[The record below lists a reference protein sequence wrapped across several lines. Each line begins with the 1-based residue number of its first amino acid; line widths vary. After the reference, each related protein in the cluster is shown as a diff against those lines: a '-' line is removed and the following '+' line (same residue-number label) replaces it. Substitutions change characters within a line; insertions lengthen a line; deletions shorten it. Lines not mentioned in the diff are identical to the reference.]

1 MYSGG
6 PEAGRIP
13 RQRLDLRH
21 AADVLGLTVD
31 AVRKRVKRGTLESEK
46 DADGR
51 LYVFLDTD
59 QESAS
64 PRSDTDRLIST
75 LEEQLRAER
84 ENVRAER
91 EAHAEA
97 RRLLA
102 AALERIPPQLEAPS
116 EPSESST
123 EAPEPRPST
132 TGPPEAQEPA
142 ERLPWW
148 RRVFGG

>member
-1 MYSGG
+1 
-6 PEAGRIP
+6 
-13 RQRLDLRH
+13 LRD

-59 QESAS
+59 QESDH
-64 PRSDTDRLIST
+64 PRSDTERLIST
-75 LEEQLRAER
+75 LEEQLRL
-84 ENVRAER
+84 ER

-102 AALERIPPQLEAPS
+102 AALERIPALEAPQ
-116 EPSESST
+116 EPTGAAET
-123 EAPEPRPST
+123 AEEQGRAEEPRPA
-132 TGPPEAQEPA
+132 TGEAQGGV
-142 ERLPWW
+142 RRPWW
-148 RRVFGG
+148 QRWLGGR